1 MGGLQQTLPE
11 IGGRL
16 FCPVSATNKHRIPL
30 ASAGAALPTGKPD
43 IEFNHF
49 CYQLDITFAS
59 YQKGSAVQVSFGCLT
74 PYYTSCLFHLNQKKV

>member
-43 IEFNHF
+43 TEFNHF

-59 YQKGSAVQVSFGCLT
+59 YQEGSAVQVSCDCLT
-74 PYYTSCLFHLNQKKV
+74 PCCTPCLFHLHQKKL